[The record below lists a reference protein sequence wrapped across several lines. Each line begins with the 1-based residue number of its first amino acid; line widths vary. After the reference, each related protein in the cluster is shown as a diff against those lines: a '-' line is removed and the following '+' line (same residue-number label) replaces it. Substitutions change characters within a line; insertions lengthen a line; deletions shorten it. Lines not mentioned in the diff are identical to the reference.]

1 MLTKSELNRIATLM
15 AKADS
20 SDMNLIAS
28 MFNDATKMKSRMAA
42 AAFAVGDKVTWNGK
56 AGTKVGTI
64 EKVNRKNIVVKVNS
78 FEKWNVTA
86 SLLKKV

>member
-20 SDMNLIAS
+20 SDMNMIAA

-42 AAFAVGDKVTWNGK
+42 AAFNVGDKVTWAGK
-56 AGTKVGTI
+56 RGTKIGTI
-64 EKVNRKNIVVKVNS
+64 IKVNPKNVRVRVS
-78 FEKWNVTA
+78 EFETWNVTA